1 MKLRPIGDRVVIEPM
16 ERETM
21 TPSGIVLPDTAK
33 EKPQEGKVMA
43 VGPGRL
49 LDSGEH
55 APLDLKEGDRVIY
68 SKYSG
73 TEFKQGDQDLLVLSE
88 RDILAVID
96 QPSLLVRLQN
106 SAYPAFHFV
115 SQME

>member
-1 MKLRPIGDRVVIEPM
+1 MKLRPIGDRVVIEPI

-33 EKPQEGKVMA
+33 EKPQEGKVLA

-49 LDSGEH
+49 LDSGKH
-55 APLDLKEGDRVIY
+55 APLDLREGDRVIY

-73 TEFKQGDQDLLVLSE
+73 TEFIQEGKELLVLSE
-88 RDILAVID
+88 RDILAV
-96 QPSLLVRLQN
+96 L
-106 SAYPAFHFV
+106 
-115 SQME
+115 E

>member
-1 MKLRPIGDRVVIEPM
+1 MKLRPIGDKVVVQPA

-21 TPSGIVLPDTAK
+21 TPSGIVLPDTSK
-33 EKPQEGKVMA
+33 EKPQEGKVLA

-49 LDSGEH
+49 LENGDH
-55 APLDLKEGDRVIY
+55 ASIDVKEGDRVIY

-73 TEFKQGDQDLLVLSE
+73 TEFKQDGEELLVLSE

-96 QPSLLVRLQN
+96 
-106 SAYPAFHFV
+106 
-115 SQME
+115 

>member
-1 MKLRPIGDRVVIEPM
+1 MKLRPIGDRVVIQPI

-21 TPSGIVLPDTAK
+21 TASGIVLPDTAK
-33 EKPQEGKVMA
+33 EKPQEGKVLA

-49 LDSGEH
+49 LDSGKH

-73 TEFKQGDQDLLVLSE
+73 TEFIQDGQELLVLSE
-88 RDILAVID
+88 RDILAV
-96 QPSLLVRLQN
+96 V
-106 SAYPAFHFV
+106 Y
-115 SQME
+115 

>member
-1 MKLRPIGDRVVIEPM
+1 MKLRPIGDKVVVQPA

-21 TPSGIVLPDTAK
+21 TPSGIVLPDTSK
-33 EKPQEGKVMA
+33 EKPQEGKVLA

-49 LDSGEH
+49 LENGDH
-55 APLDLKEGDRVIY
+55 ASIDVKEGDRIIY

-73 TEFKQGDQDLLVLSE
+73 TEFKRDGQELLVLSE

-96 QPSLLVRLQN
+96 
-106 SAYPAFHFV
+106 
-115 SQME
+115 

>member
-1 MKLRPIGDRVVIEPM
+1 MKLRPIGDKVVVQPA

-21 TPSGIVLPDTAK
+21 TPSGIVLPDTSK
-33 EKPQEGKVMA
+33 EKPQEGKVLA

-49 LDSGEH
+49 LENGDH
-55 APLDLKEGDRVIY
+55 APIELKEGDRVIY

-73 TEFKQGDQDLLVLSE
+73 TEFKQDGEDLLVLSE

-96 QPSLLVRLQN
+96 
-106 SAYPAFHFV
+106 
-115 SQME
+115 